1 MEIDDVYA
9 IIVPNEY
16 NETLDLKV
24 KLLRKQKEVEKFMAK
39 EAESSKSPEDLDESD
54 IMKSLYRT
62 ILKNLRI
69 SINRIHLRFEDEK

>member
-9 IIVPNEY
+9 IVVPNEY

-24 KLLRKQKEVEKFMAK
+24 KLLRKQKEVEKFMAE

>member
-9 IIVPNEY
+9 IVVPNEY